1 MAGSVQSRH
10 VEGFRTLRFSSLAD
24 VKREADR
31 IAEAER
37 AGRLVRRGNWTAGQT
52 FNHIATWINFALDGY
67 PKQLRPPWLIK
78 VLMRMQKKRF
88 LRGPMPRGVRIPG
101 VEGGTLGTEDVPLEE
116 GLAKLHAA
124 LDRLERTP
132 PQGPNPVFGMMT
144 HEEWKTA
151 NIRHAELHL
160 GYLDPGD

>member
-88 LRGPMPRGVRIPG
+88 LRGPMPRGVRLPG
-101 VEGGTLGTEDVPLEE
+101 VEGG
-116 GLAKLHAA
+116 
-124 LDRLERTP
+124 RW
-132 PQGPNPVFGMMT
+132 GP
-144 HEEWKTA
+144 KTCRWRRGWRSCT
-151 NIRHAELHL
+151 RHWTAWS
-160 GYLDPGD
+160 GRPRRGPTRSSA